1 VSSETLVL
9 YLTKGGSAE
18 LRTYSPDGRL
28 SRSATAGS
36 VKHVRIELG
45 DCSADVGLAEFEDAV
60 VVRVSGRVEY
70 SIRGSVVGVRCVG
83 SEGKG

>member
-1 VSSETLVL
+1 
-9 YLTKGGSAE
+9 
-18 LRTYSPDGRL
+18 
-28 SRSATAGS
+28 

-45 DCSADVGLAEFEDAV
+45 DCSADVGFAEFEDAV

>member
-1 VSSETLVL
+1 MSSETLVL
-9 YLTKGGSAE
+9 YLTREGSAE
-18 LRTYSPDGRL
+18 LRTYGPDGRL
-28 SRSATAGS
+28 SSSATAGS